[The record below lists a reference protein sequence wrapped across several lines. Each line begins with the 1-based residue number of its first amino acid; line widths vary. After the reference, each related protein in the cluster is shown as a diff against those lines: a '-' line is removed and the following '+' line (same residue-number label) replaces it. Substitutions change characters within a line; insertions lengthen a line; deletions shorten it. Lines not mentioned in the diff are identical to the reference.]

1 MHRGKKKLI
10 FAIMKSRLKQLYE
23 KLGLSKENGLF
34 FLQDADFWIHKFP
47 YRISR
52 ILKDVIKPDAFFCLY
67 INDSETIKNHPKPFN
82 QSFILFFDN
91 PNKEKE
97 ILIHKQVIN
106 FGLAQAV
113 FINKPDTLDI
123 FHGNDFNLSE
133 VKKLK
138 PLKNTDLN
146 NFTFINQI
154 RGNIFKSVGE
164 RKNSIDKFLLKNIT
178 DARRILIAKDG
189 LNLLPKAANRL
200 IGRLLFISYLI
211 DRNVTFSDQNFIV
224 GKDKVE
230 RKDSFRNLILNKE
243 DLYEFFKYLTLKY
256 NGDMFPLMEENGTQ
270 NYNEID
276 YVDAKHLSV
285 LNSLFTSSSFF
296 KGGKKFGTDYVV
308 QQSLFDL
315 YDFEIIPVEL
325 ISSIYE
331 NFIGNSDENEDVIL
345 SKQKDI
351 KAYYTPPYIVDY
363 VLSQTV
369 APFLEN
375 DNKFNSDCK
384 VLDPSCGSGIFLVET
399 LRKIIEKELSLIGN
413 KKLSDSRLWELVK
426 SNIWGIDI
434 DSDAIDISIFSLYIT
449 ILDYKKPAEIERFRF
464 EKLKEENLFG
474 GKEADFF
481 NLNHIFNSTIK
492 DVDFIIGNPPWGN
505 VIESDYNNYIKKR
518 DFKENRDKAPK
529 EKLKLQIGGKE
540 ICQAFLIRSSDFAT
554 KHKSPKC
561 SFVVSSKV
569 LYNTASSSKNFRSY
583 FLSKYHVKQVVELS
597 PVNNKIR
604 GGNHIFENARYPA
617 AIITYIPEKNNGNT
631 SNNVI
636 QHITVKPNS
645 FFLHYKTILVEK
657 HDVKRIKQEYF
668 IEKLGGDDWLWKTL
682 VYGNVLDIHL
692 IKKLKNKKLF
702 KTAKDYFIEFGYK
715 QNGGFKL
722 KDGNIKK
729 DASHLLQH
737 RFLIAEK
744 EFRPFFAVPKNTLE
758 SYFES
763 ENITDNKVGYLPNQK
778 YFEGTKLLFKKGV
791 VLKDLRCGEHHF
803 GAVTAFNNE
812 KVTFTST
819 VGSLIST
826 EKHAKSKEFLL
837 AISSIFNSKLFTYFT
852 LNTGASLGVEKSR
865 INFNEFEHFPIV
877 MDDELNRL
885 AEEITESINTPNI
898 VTENKLK
905 IEKLLNK
912 LYKLDD
918 EEQALIDYS
927 MSVSIP
933 LLLREKDSLVFKPLN
948 FNNVN
953 DESYIEDY
961 IKVFNTFFKSRFE
974 KIGKFLQ
981 VKVTYSNEFV
991 RIDFV
996 IAPQESDIIKQFKS
1010 NDDLLGDLGIY
1021 KVCKNLYYQQDV
1033 RGFTPSSF
1041 YLVKPNERKVWHK
1054 ALAYL
1059 DSMEFEEEI
1068 VKAEIKSIKA
1078 SL

>member
-1 MHRGKKKLI
+1 
-10 FAIMKSRLKQLYE
+10 MKNRLKQLYE
-23 KLGLSKENGLF
+23 KLGLRKENGLF
-34 FLQDADFWIHKFP
+34 FLDDADFWIHKFP

-67 INDSETIKNHPKPFN
+67 VNDSETANNHPKPFN
-82 QSFILFFDN
+82 LSFILFFDN
-91 PNKEKE
+91 PSNEVE
-97 ILIHKQVIN
+97 NLIHKQVIN

-113 FINKPDTLDI
+113 FISKPDTLDI

-133 VKKLK
+133 IKKLK
-138 PLKNTDLN
+138 PLNNVDLN

-154 RGNIFKSVGE
+154 RGNIFKSIGE
-164 RKNSIDKFLLKNIT
+164 RKNTIDKFLLKNIT
-178 DARRILIAKDG
+178 DARRILVAKDG

-224 GKDKVE
+224 GKDKAE
-230 RKDSFRNLILNKE
+230 RKDSFRNLILRKE
-243 DLYEFFKYLTLKY
+243 DLYGFFKYLTIKY
-256 NGDMFPLMEENGTQ
+256 NGDMFPLKEENGEQ
-270 NYNEID
+270 HYNEID
-276 YVDAKHLSV
+276 YVNENHLNV
-285 LNSLFTSSSFF
+285 LNSLFTCSSFF

-363 VLSQTV
+363 ILSQTV
-369 APFLEN
+369 SPFLEN
-375 DNKFNSDCK
+375 EKKLNSNCK

-399 LRKIIEKELSLIGN
+399 FRKIIEKELSLIGN
-413 KKLSDSRLWELVK
+413 KKLSDSELWKLIK
-426 SNIWGIDI
+426 SNIFGIDI
-434 DSDAIDISIFSLYIT
+434 DTDAIDISIFSLYIT
-449 ILDYKKPAEIERFRF
+449 ILDYKKPAEIEKFRF
-464 EKLKEENLFG
+464 EKLREENLFG

-481 NLNHIFNSTIK
+481 NLTHPFNSTIK
-492 DVDFIIGNPPWGN
+492 GVDFIIGNPPWGN
-505 VIESDYNNYIKKR
+505 IMDSDYNNYIKQR
-518 DFKENRDKAPK
+518 DFRENKDKAPK

-554 KHKSPKC
+554 KEKSPKC

-569 LYNTASSSKNFRSY
+569 LYNTASSSKKFRNY

-604 GGNHIFENARYPA
+604 GGHHIFENARYPA

-645 FFLHYKTILVEK
+645 FFLLYKTILVEK

-668 IEKLGGDDWLWKTL
+668 LEKLGGADWLWKTL

-692 IKKLKNKKLF
+692 IKKLKNKKTF
-702 KTAKDYFIEFGYK
+702 KTAKDYFIELGYK

-722 KDGNIKK
+722 KDGKIKK
-729 DASHLLQH
+729 DTSHLLQH
-737 RFLIAEK
+737 RFLSAEK
-744 EFRPFFAVPKNTLE
+744 GFRPFFAIPNNTLE
-758 SYFES
+758 RYFES
-763 ENITDNKVGYLPNQK
+763 ENIIDNKVGYLPNQR
-778 YFEGTKLLFKKGV
+778 YFEGDKLLFKKGV
-791 VLKDLRCGEHHF
+791 VLKGLQCGEHHF

-812 KVTFTST
+812 KITFTST

-826 EKHAKSKEFLL
+826 EKHEKSKEFLT

-865 INFNEFEHFPIV
+865 INFNEFEQFPIV
-877 MDDELNRL
+877 IDDELNTL
-885 AEEITESINTPNI
+885 AKEIAESINSPNI
-898 VTENKLK
+898 IVENKLK
-905 IEKLLNK
+905 IENLLNK

-927 MSVSIP
+927 MNVSIP
-933 LLLREKDSLVFKPLN
+933 LLLREKDSIIFTPLN
-948 FNNVN
+948 LNNPN

-961 IKVFNTFFKSRFE
+961 IKVFNTTFKSRFD
-974 KIGKFLQ
+974 KIDKTLQ
-981 VKVTYSNEFV
+981 AEVTYSNEFV
-991 RIDFV
+991 RIDFK
-996 IAPQESDIIKQFKS
+996 ITTQKSDIIKQFK
-1010 NDDLLGDLGIY
+1010 NNNDLLGDLGIY
-1021 KVCKNLYYQQDV
+1021 EVCKNLYFQQDV

-1054 ALAYL
+1054 AVAYL

-1068 VKAEIKSIKA
+1068 VKAEMKSIKS